1 MRVYVSVV
9 KPVQARFISVLLSLI
24 IFPLVALAQEN
35 VRVERGN
42 LILEN
47 LPDMPDAMANDS
59 QHWQDGRAAT
69 FLDWAGDGK
78 GMLIATRLDGVGQVY
93 RVVQPLTA
101 PRPLTAF
108 PKALSTSA
116 VAQPRG
122 EGFVYFKDQDGDE
135 YFQLYFHNIR
145 TGQEALITDGR
156 RSRNLGPLWSKDG
169 RQLVYVHIPE
179 GTKRYQIRIAHAE
192 ALEMPK
198 TIFDREDDFSIED
211 WSADGRMLLLRR
223 YVSKTESYL
232 YTLSVTNGRLHEINS
247 RQGGAPKVAYGGGRY
262 SVSVLPPN
270 GLPKGG
276 RFSVNGR
283 SVYAISDQ
291 DSEFDR
297 LVKIDVATATQT
309 VLTKN
314 LSWGVEAF
322 ELSPDGQ
329 SIVYSVNENGISTL
343 HVMDAETGAALPAP
357 SLPAGVIDLGSFD
370 REGKQFAFTFFGAAT
385 PADVYVW
392 DLGKQSLARWTESE
406 MGGGI
411 DPAVLAA
418 LAEPELIRFPSFDG
432 REISAFL
439 YRPKRAGKKPVLI
452 HFHGGPDFQFRP
464 VFNTHPTMPIVLG
477 LELGFAVI
485 APNVRGST
493 GYGKTF
499 VALDDGIKREDSVK
513 DAGALLDWIAKQ
525 PSLDNDRI
533 FIQGV
538 SYGGYMVNASAMHFS
553 ERLKGAISVV
563 AISDFNNYFQHTA
576 EYRRDT
582 RRAEYGDERDPNM
595 AAYFKSISVLDHAD
609 RITVPMFIVHGVNDP
624 RVPVQEAE
632 QLFGAL
638 KAKGA
643 RPWLMLFKD
652 EGHGVSKKENI
663 RYLKEAVALFLTN
676 GASASCGCCAD
687 KRVH

>member
-1 MRVYVSVV
+1 MNILSRLRAQWHGVG
-9 KPVQARFISVLLSLI
+9 FLLLTLTAFS
-24 IFPLVALAQEN
+24 LVAVAQEN
-35 VRVERGN
+35 LRIERGN

-47 LPDMPDAMANDS
+47 VPDMPVARAEDL
-59 QHWQDGRAAT
+59 QHGQEGRAAV
-69 FLDWAGDGK
+69 FLDWAGDET
-78 GMLIATRLDGVGQVY
+78 GMLIATRLTDVGQIY
-93 RVVQPLTA
+93 RVAMPLAA

-108 PKALSTSA
+108 PKALNTSA
-116 VAQPRG
+116 VVQPHG
-122 EGFVYFKDQDGDE
+122 EGFVYFKDEDGDE
-135 YFQLYFHNIR
+135 YFQLYFHTVR
-145 TGQEALITDGR
+145 TGRKTLITDGKK
-156 RSRNLGPLWSKDG
+156 SRNLGALWSKDG
-169 RQLVYVHIPE
+169 RQLAYVHIPE
-179 GTKRYQIRIAHAE
+179 GTKRYQIRIARAE
-192 ALEMPK
+192 TLKLPK
-198 TIFDREDDFSIED
+198 TILDREDDFSIED

-232 YTLSVTNGRLHEINS
+232 YTLSVTDGRLRQINS
-247 RQGGAPKVAYGGGRY
+247 QPTGAAKIAYGGGRY
-262 SVSVLPPN
+262 SVSVLPPI
-270 GLPKGG
+270 GPPKGG
-276 RFSVNGR
+276 RFSANGR
-283 SVYAISDQ
+283 SVYAICDQ

-297 LVKIDVATATQT
+297 LVKIDIATATQT

-314 LSWGVEAF
+314 RSWGVEAF

-329 SIVYSVNENGISTL
+329 SIVYSVNEDGISRL
-343 HVMDAETGAALPAP
+343 HVMDASTGAALPAP
-357 SLPAGVIDLGSFD
+357 SLPAGVIDFGGFD

-392 DLGKQSLARWTESE
+392 DLDEKQLTRWTESE
-406 MGGGI
+406 MDGAI

-432 REISAFL
+432 REISAVL
-439 YRPKRAGKKPVLI
+439 YRPKRAGKVPVLI

-464 VFNTHPTMPIVLG
+464 VFNTHPSIPILLG
-477 LELGFAVI
+477 LEMGFAVI

-533 FIQGV
+533 VIQGV

-563 AISDFNNYFQHTA
+563 AISDFNSYFQHTA

-582 RRAEYGDERDPNM
+582 RRAEYGDERDPKM
-595 AAYFKSISVLDHAD
+595 AAYFKSISVLNHAD
-609 RITVPMFIVHGVNDP
+609 RITVPMFIVHGMNDP

-638 KAKGA
+638 KGKGA
-643 RPWLMLFKD
+643 KPWLMLFKD
-652 EGHGVSKKENI
+652 EGHGISKKENI
-663 RYLKEAVALFLTN
+663 RYLKDASALFLS
-676 GASASCGCCAD
+676 GVALASCRPCGPD